1 LCFGRERT
9 RQTHKRFMFMVMVA
23 CKHGVINGYVRK
35 QNRRGGKTVTYT
47 KEPNE
52 RSDPEMST
60 AVCVAFLFARG
71 RKKGKQQKRDLMI
84 SILLFVMYLFE

>member
-1 LCFGRERT
+1 
-9 RQTHKRFMFMVMVA
+9 MFMVMVA

-60 AVCVAFLFARG
+60 AVCVFRSCLPEG
-71 RKKGKQQKRDLMI
+71 GKKGNNKKRDLMI